1 MNPRLAAFVFL
12 IVSFA
17 RLVLGQEQSVPK
29 EPNQSAYKPE
39 NSRVGSL
46 LIDQSIK
53 KLQEVGQNLE
63 IISQDV
69 DSRENAI
76 KVDKPQSSQVV
87 NQAWLSKQSDALLN
101 IIKILYKGR
110 DAALTELESV
120 QEKMDLSERVERRI
134 ALIKAT
140 LTERD
145 SK

>member
-39 NSRVGSL
+39 NSRVGPL

>member
-101 IIKILYKGR
+101 IIKILYKG
-110 DAALTELESV
+110 AT
-120 QEKMDLSERVERRI
+120 RRLRSWNRYRKKWI
-134 ALIKAT
+134 C
-140 LTERD
+140 RNG
-145 SK
+145 